1 MMLKQNSPHVVIIT
15 EDFRFHYLVCLALSG
30 FSLPHTSISPGHP
43 IPSDVGIPILIILK
57 KDLETINIQY
67 KNKSSHI
74 ISIDQ
79 INLNNIKKTIKME
92 IIHEKSNKNKSFQI
106 LKIGIDPGYNVGI
119 AAWGDRILIY
129 TNTLKFDLQSI
140 LSIITG
146 LIRDYAANDVIIRV
160 GAGSPIDIHLNI
172 IRSIQKA
179 LPNSTRLEL
188 VDESFTSQR
197 IPILNSKNKE
207 KKSNDALSAAQI
219 ALRKGKK
226 VPNSSLGKSATN
238 GRLREIQTRSRAISK
253 GELTISKTLSQK
265 VANGELSLEEAIQI
279 QKRENKKKNI

>member
-1 MMLKQNSPHVVIIT
+1 MTLKQNSSHVVIIT
-15 EDFRFHYLVCLALSG
+15 EDFRFHYLVCLALSE

-57 KDLETINIQY
+57 KDLETITFQY

-79 INLNNIKKTIKME
+79 INLSNIKKTIKME
-92 IIHEKSNKNKSFQI
+92 IIHEKSNKNKFFQI

-146 LIRDYAANDVIIRV
+146 LIRDYSANDVIIRV
-160 GAGSPIDIHLNI
+160 GAGSPIDIHTNI

-179 LPNSTRLEL
+179 LPDSTRLEL

-207 KKSNDALSAAQI
+207 TKSDDALSAAQI
-219 ALRKGKK
+219 ALRKGRK
-226 VPNSSLGKSATN
+226 VPNSSLGRSAPN

-253 GELTISKTLSQK
+253 GELTISKTLSRK